1 MNIVW
6 GIIGIAVTFF
16 LAWIASSDK
25 KLAFRKWKQIL
36 LLLGLQLAFA
46 FLILSTGG
54 GRKVVDGLA
63 YGFGKL
69 LEYAGVGTSFV
80 FGPLLV
86 DANGD
91 GQFVFFFNV
100 LIPIIVVSA
109 LIGILQYFK
118 ILPAIIHGLGWV
130 LSKITGM
137 PFIES
142 YNGAASM
149 FLGQSEVFVSLKN
162 QVPLLG
168 EQRLYTLAA
177 QAMSSI
183 SLSMVAAYMTL
194 LQPEYVI
201 TAIVLNLFSVYII
214 IHIINPYDVPEE
226 ENYTASESNPDQG
239 KSFFQILSDYILQGA
254 LIAVI
259 VAAMLIAFNA
269 LIAIL
274 NNLFLAIPGSVFT
287 FQDILGYI
295 LMPLAVLIG
304 VPVAEAHEV
313 GILMATKLVTNEF
326 VAMENLQAIKDTF
339 GPRTQAM
346 VSVFLVSFANFG
358 SIGII
363 VGTVKGIHAKS
374 GDLIAK
380 FGLKLVYGAS
390 LVSVLSAVIVGFF
403 VR

>member
-1 MNIVW
+1 MNIIW

-63 YGFGKL
+63 FGFGKL

-118 ILPAIIHGLGWV
+118 ILPAIIHGLGWI

-226 ENYTASESNPDQG
+226 VNYTASESNPDQG

-287 FQDILGYI
+287 FQDILGYT

>member
-1 MNIVW
+1 MNIIW
-6 GIIGIAVTFF
+6 GVIGIAVTFF
-16 LAWIASSDK
+16 LAWIASSDRK
-25 KLAFRKWKQIL
+25 RAFKKWKQIL
-36 LLLGLQLAFA
+36 LLLALQLLFA
-46 FLILSTGG
+46 FSILSTGAG
-54 GRKVVDGLA
+54 QKVVEGLA
-63 YGFGKL
+63 FGFGKL
-69 LEYAGVGTSFV
+69 LEFAAEGTSFV
-80 FGPLLV
+80 FGPLMI
-86 DANGD
+86 DANGEA
-91 GQFVFFFNV
+91 QFVFFFNV
-100 LIPIIVVSA
+100 LIPIIVISA
-109 LIGILQYFK
+109 LIGVLQYLK
-118 ILPAIIHGLGWV
+118 ILPAIIHGLGWI

-137 PFIES
+137 GFIES

-162 QVPLLG
+162 QIPLLG

-194 LQPEYVI
+194 LAPEYVI
-201 TAIVLNLFSVYII
+201 TAIILNLFSVYII
-214 IHIINPYDVPEE
+214 VHIINPYDLPEE
-226 ENYTASESNPDQG
+226 ENYTASESNPDEG

-259 VAAMLIAFNA
+259 VGAMLIAFNA

-274 NNLFLAIPGSVFT
+274 NNLFLAIPGSSLT

-295 LMPLAVLIG
+295 LMPLAVIIG

-326 VAMENLQAIKDTF
+326 VAMENLQLIKETLA
-339 GPRTQAM
+339 PRTQAM
-346 VSVFLVSFANFG
+346 ISVFLVSFANFG

-390 LVSVLSAVIVGFF
+390 LVSVLSAVIVGLFIS
-403 VR
+403 